1 MRRRLPFERAESRV
15 QEGRKISVYMRRS
28 FFRYIVILIAALAAT
43 IALFSCGSVKNL
55 YFERYDSK
63 AIYYL
68 DSLTRKHQ
76 IDIGSYKDWNVT
88 SYYGSDS
95 VRTNIYTAAFRKADS
110 LFIMSVTE
118 NEGDS
123 LKLFRFR
130 REVHK

>member
-1 MRRRLPFERAESRV
+1 M
-15 QEGRKISVYMRRS
+15 KRS
-28 FFRYIVILIAALAAT
+28 AFRYTSILIIVFAAI
-43 IALFSCGSVKNL
+43 IALFSCGSAKNL
-55 YFERYDSK
+55 YFERYDSRT
-63 AIYYL
+63 IHYL
-68 DSLTRKHQ
+68 DSLTKEHR
-76 IDIGSYKDWNVT
+76 IDAGSYKDWNVT

-123 LKLFRFR
+123 LRLFRFR

>member
-1 MRRRLPFERAESRV
+1 
-15 QEGRKISVYMRRS
+15 MRRS
-28 FFRYIVILIAALAAT
+28 FFRYIVILIVTFTAT

-63 AIYYL
+63 AIHYI
-68 DSLTRKHQ
+68 DSLTREYQ
-76 IDIGSYKDWNVT
+76 IDAGSYKDWNIM

-95 VRTNIYTAAFRKADS
+95 VKTNIYTTAFKKADS
-110 LFIMSVTE
+110 LYIMSVTE

-130 REVHK
+130 REIHK